1 MLSNHTECR
10 SLREQ
15 VEELLKLTATNM
27 LTRSFYISLI
37 CIFFAS
43 GAKANCIA
51 FTENERLANYC
62 LLETISG
69 KLVDENTAALVF
81 KRLSLEGYFGGLP
94 EALNQAN
101 IYPNLYYSDNINGGN
116 PDKKLRLGDLE
127 FDGEPDLV
135 AKAGLVAGLT
145 LSGSSRFTYGE
156 GRYLNTSFSA
166 SQAYSPE
173 HSLSY
178 TRLNLQFC
186 SKNKI
191 GRDSHIDVCASSDKQ
206 NKEISSSDEN
216 SVTTSYSKMFLK
228 AFGAVEIKVGL
239 RRFITNGYEQN
250 QLSLSSALIHSNKG
264 FYSLGLTLGERV
276 EDQLT
281 MRYSINANA
290 AKYYKGHKYNLS
302 ISHGFSDGGR
312 FLGVDRNERSSSV
325 VISTWI
331 RENTSI
337 NIGYTNLRSSIDYF
351 DHSYPIISLTQ
362 RW

>member
-1 MLSNHTECR
+1 
-10 SLREQ
+10 
-15 VEELLKLTATNM
+15 M

-166 SQAYSPE
+166 SQAYSLE
-173 HSLSY
+173 HSVSY
-178 TRLNLQFC
+178 KQSNLQVC

-191 GRDSHIDVCASSDKQ
+191 RQNAHIDVCASANKQ

-216 SVTTSYSKMFLK
+216 SLTTSYSTMFLNK
-228 AFGAVEIKVGL
+228 FGAAEVKMGL
-239 RRFITNGYEQN
+239 RRVSAQDYEQN
-250 QLSLSSALIHSNKG
+250 QLTLSSDLIHTNNG
-264 FYSLGLTLGERV
+264 FYSLGLTLGESV
-276 EDQLT
+276 KDQLT
-281 MRYSINANA
+281 TRYAINVNA
-290 AKYYKGHKYNLS
+290 AKYYAERKYNLS
-302 ISHGFSDGGR
+302 FTHGFSDGGKL
-312 FLGVDRNERSSSV
+312 LGVDRNERTNSV
-325 VISTWI
+325 VISTAI
-331 RENTSI
+331 HANTSLS
-337 NIGYTNLRSSIDYF
+337 IGYANVRSSIDYF
-351 DHSYPIISLTQ
+351 DRNYPIVSLT
-362 RW
+362 RSW